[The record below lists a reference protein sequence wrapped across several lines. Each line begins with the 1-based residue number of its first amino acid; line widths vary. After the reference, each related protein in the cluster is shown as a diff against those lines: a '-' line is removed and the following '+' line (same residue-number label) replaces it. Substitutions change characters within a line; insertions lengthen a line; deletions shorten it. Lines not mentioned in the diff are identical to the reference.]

1 MSVCRLSVL
10 SDEDIETVHDKTLE
24 MLEETGVRVK
34 SESTLEILER
44 GGAIVDWDIM
54 TAYLPEYMVDDA
66 VKRLPKEISL
76 CGRLP
81 ERDMRAPKLG
91 PPFMATNGTAVYITD
106 LETGEKR
113 TSMGGDLRDLMLVCD
128 ALDPIDYAWPL
139 VTAHDGPAGGHG
151 LNDLAIALQST
162 SKHFQGEAMSG
173 EEARAMVR
181 MASAVVGGEEKLAQR
196 PIFSVIQ
203 CPICPLEF
211 EKGSVE
217 AVVEFARSGVPVVSM
232 SMALCGL
239 TSPVSLASTVA
250 IVNAENLASFVISQ
264 LAKPGAP
271 VVYSSESSVINMQ
284 TGEIKYGAMEQ
295 AITAAAIAQMAKHY
309 GAPTMVGSF
318 GVGLHG
324 DVPGITA
331 DPAEIAFTMMT
342 NMALTDFASGLGG
355 IDQAKGASLEQ
366 LVMDSDIWE
375 SMRQVRRDVSFEDDD
390 FLLELI
396 DSVGPGGNFLNVPHT
411 ARNMRKELFIPDK
424 SKADLYESYRLDADQ
439 GKAVSA
445 ARERVRRILSTHE
458 PEPIEPDAAKDI
470 QRILAEYGSGA

>member
-10 SDEDIETVHDKTLE
+10 SEEDMETVHEKTLE
-24 MLEETGVRVK
+24 MLEETGIRVK
-34 SESTLEILER
+34 SKPTLEMMER
-44 GGAIVDWDIM
+44 GGASVDWDIM
-54 TAYLPEYMVDDA
+54 TAYLPEYLIDDA
-66 VKRLPKEISL
+66 VKKMPKEISL

-81 ERDMRAPKLG
+81 ERDMQAPRLG
-91 PPFMATNGTAVYITD
+91 PPYMATNGTAVYITD
-106 LETGEKR
+106 LDTGEKR
-113 TSMGGDLRDLMLVCD
+113 TSMGKDLRDLMLVCD
-128 ALDPIDYAWPL
+128 ALDPLDYAWPL
-139 VTAHDGPAGGHG
+139 VTAHDGPEGGHG

-162 SKHFQGEAMSG
+162 GKHFQGEAMSA
-173 EEARAMVR
+173 EEARSMVR
-181 MASAVVGGEEKLAQR
+181 MASAVVGGEEELARR

-217 AVVEFARSGVPVVSM
+217 AVVEFARAGIPVVSM

-239 TSPVSLASTVA
+239 TSPVTLASTIA

-295 AITAAAIAQMAKHY
+295 AITAAAVAQMAKSY
-309 GAPTMVGSF
+309 SAPTMVGSF

-331 DPAEIAFTMMT
+331 DPAELAFTMMT

-375 SMRQVRRDVSFEDDD
+375 SMRQIRRDISFEDDD
-390 FLLELI
+390 FVLELI

-411 ARNMRKELFIPDK
+411 ARSMRKELFVPEK
-424 SKADLYESYRLDADQ
+424 MKADLYESYRLDADRD
-439 GKAVSA
+439 KAVSA
-445 ARERVRRILSTHE
+445 ARERVRHILATHE
-458 PEPIEPDAAKDI
+458 PEPIDADVKKDI
-470 QRILAEYGSGA
+470 QRILDEYRRA